1 MAWGLEGVSVNYGR
15 KAALKE
21 VSFGVTPGSV
31 VAIVGGD
38 GAGKTTALR
47 SVVGL
52 VKTTSGRVI
61 RPPIERVGVVPASSG
76 VYPDL
81 TVMENLDFAAR
92 SYGVTKQEIARR
104 ADELLGT
111 TGLTSARHRLGSQ
124 LSGGMRQKL
133 AIAMGFIHQP
143 DLLVLDEVTTGV
155 DPVSRAE
162 LWRLIAR
169 AVAHG
174 SAAIVATTYLDE
186 AERATSLVVLH
197 EGRVLL
203 SGTPDQALGSV
214 PGVVY
219 ELGSRPNTY
228 DSWRRGTR
236 WRLCAP
242 SDQPPEGGTLIEH
255 DLQDA
260 VIVAALQSAQ
270 GGEAA

>member
-1 MAWGLEGVSVNYGR
+1 MGWGLHGVTVRYGR
-15 KAALKE
+15 HTAVNE
-21 VSFGVTPGSV
+21 VSFEVERGSV
-31 VAIVGGD
+31 LALVGGD

-47 SVVGL
+47 SLVGL
-52 VKTTSGRVI
+52 VKTASGRVT
-61 RPPIERVGVVPASSG
+61 RPPIERIGVVPASSG

-81 TVMENLDFAAR
+81 TALENLDFVAR
-92 SYGVTKQEIARR
+92 SYGVPRTAAAQR
-104 ADELLGT
+104 ADELLES
-111 TGLTSARHRLGSQ
+111 TGLTSARDRLGSQ

-133 AIAMGFIHQP
+133 AIAMGFIHEP

-186 AERATSLVVLH
+186 AERTASLVVLH
-197 EGRVLL
+197 KGRVLL
-203 SGTPDQALGSV
+203 SGTPHGALESV

-219 ELGSRPNTY
+219 ELGSRPSTG
-228 DSWRRGTR
+228 DSWRRGTH
-236 WRLCAP
+236 WRTWGPAAHA
-242 SDQPPEGGTLIEH
+242 PEGGAVIEH

-260 VIVAALQSAQ
+260 VIVAALR
-270 GGEAA
+270 GVEGDEAA

>member
-1 MAWGLEGVSVNYGR
+1 MGWGLEGVSVNYGR
-15 KAALKE
+15 KAALRD
-21 VSFGVTPGSV
+21 VSFEVTPGSV
-31 VAIVGGD
+31 LAIVGGD

-47 SVVGL
+47 TVVGL
-52 VKTTSGRVI
+52 VRTASGRVS
-61 RPPIERVGVVPASSG
+61 RPPIERIGVVPASSG

-81 TVMENLDFAAR
+81 TVMENLEFAAR
-92 SYGVTKQEIARR
+92 SYGVPKREAARR
-104 ADELLGT
+104 SDDLLES
-111 TGLTSARHRLGSQ
+111 TGMTSARDRLGSQ

-133 AIAMGFIHQP
+133 AIAMGFIHESE
-143 DLLVLDEVTTGV
+143 LLVLDEVTTGV

-186 AERATSLVVLH
+186 AERAASLVVLH

-203 SGTPDQALGSV
+203 SGTPGQALESV
-214 PGVVY
+214 PGLVY
-219 ELGSRPNTY
+219 ELRSRPRTQN
-228 DSWRRGTR
+228 SWRRGTR
-236 WRLCAP
+236 WRTWGPA
-242 SDQPPEGGTLIEH
+242 DEAPEGGTAIEH

-260 VIVAALQSAQ
+260 VIVAALRGAE

>member
-1 MAWGLEGVSVNYGR
+1 MRWGLERVSVNYGR
-15 KAALKE
+15 RAALRD
-21 VSFGVTPGSV
+21 VSFDVTPGSV
-31 VAIVGGD
+31 LAIVGGD

-47 SVVGL
+47 SLVGL
-52 VKTTSGRVI
+52 VRTTSGRVN
-61 RPPIERVGVVPASSG
+61 RPPIERIGVVPASSG

-92 SYGVTKQEIARR
+92 SYGVPKQEAARR
-104 ADELLGT
+104 ADELLES
-111 TGLTSARHRLGSQ
+111 TGLTSARDRLGSQ

-133 AIAMGFIHQP
+133 AIVMGLVH
-143 DLLVLDEVTTGV
+143 DSELLVLDEVTTGV

-174 SAAIVATTYLDE
+174 SAAVVATTYLDE
-186 AERATSLVVLH
+186 AERASSLVVLH

-203 SGTPDQALGSV
+203 SGSPIKALSSV
-214 PGVVY
+214 PGTVY
-219 ELGSRPNTY
+219 ELKGRPATKH
-228 DSWRRGTR
+228 SWRRGVH
-236 WRLCAP
+236 WRTWGP
-242 SDQPPEGGTLIEH
+242 PGRPPEGGIAIDH

-260 VIVAALQSAQ
+260 VIVAALRGAE

>member
-1 MAWGLEGVSVNYGR
+1 MGWGLDGVSVTYGR
-15 KAALKE
+15 KTALRDVTFE
-21 VSFGVTPGSV
+21 VTPGSV
-31 VAIVGGD
+31 LALVGGD

-47 SVVGL
+47 SMVGL
-52 VKTTSGRVI
+52 VRTASGRVT
-61 RPPIERVGVVPASSG
+61 RPPRERMGVVPTSSG

-81 TVMENLDFAAR
+81 TVMENLDFTAR
-92 SYGVTKQEIARR
+92 SYGVPKAEAARR
-104 ADELLGT
+104 ADDLLKA
-111 TGLTSARHRLGSQ
+111 TGLTSAHDRLGMQ

-133 AIAMGFIHQP
+133 AIAMAFIHEP
-143 DLLVLDEVTTGV
+143 ELLVLDEVTTGV
-155 DPVSRAE
+155 DPVSRTE

-203 SGTPDQALGSV
+203 SGSPRQAIDSV

-219 ELGSRPNTY
+219 EVGSRPGTH

-236 WRLCAP
+236 WRTWGSGDTVPQSA
-242 SDQPPEGGTLIEH
+242 TVVEH

-260 VIVAALQSAQ
+260 VIVAALRGAK